1 MKSHKQLGS
10 FHGCTNF
17 LVRKKV
23 AIIQETP
30 FSNFSGFEN
39 HIFFFFCTRIRL
51 QSFIY
56 LYEKKKSVLKYV
68 WGLGKT
74 QDFSYSV
81 LVFLKLPER
90 TKEENDQF
98 IFIPKYIA
106 V

>member
-1 MKSHKQLGS
+1 M
-10 FHGCTNF
+10 
-17 LVRKKV
+17 
-23 AIIQETP
+23 
-30 FSNFSGFEN
+30 
-39 HIFFFFCTRIRL
+39 
-51 QSFIY
+51 
-56 LYEKKKSVLKYV
+56 KKKSVLKYV